1 MIIPLHQTT
10 AYTIITPNYLA
21 HAKALQQS
29 YLKNNEGS
37 SFLICVIGE
46 QAHLPATEGY
56 TFIFL
61 NELNDKRI
69 EGMLQRYQP
78 FELSCALKPYYALHI
93 FNKYSSVNRLIYL
106 DGDIHVFGKIEQQTD
121 AAITITPH
129 RTRYVNYLPGLDNF
143 STTELLRYGVYN
155 AGYYELLRK
164 EETFKF
170 LNWWAMLLEEYAF
183 SLPDKHIFTD
193 QLWLS
198 VIHSF
203 FDDVHINKKPGYNA
217 GFWNLIERTITEDKG
232 NYFINDE
239 PLVFYHY
246 SRYKLELPDNMVDF
260 DHPMFSFSNIPVL
273 KKVFEVYRQSILNEG
288 YEQCKR
294 IIYPYTHLLTHKK
307 KSFWQRL
314 LKK

>member
-1 MIIPLHQTT
+1 MIPPQQTT

-29 YLKNNEGS
+29 YLKHNAECN
-37 SFLICVIGE
+37 FIICVIGE
-46 QAHLPATEGY
+46 RKHMPAEDGY
-56 TFIFL
+56 DFIFL
-61 NELNDKRI
+61 GELNDHRI

-93 FNKYSSVNRLIYL
+93 FNQYPSVERLIYL
-106 DGDIHVFGKIEQQTD
+106 DGDIHVFGKIEQQSD

-155 AGYYELLRK
+155 AGYFELLRK

-183 SLPDKHIFTD
+183 ALPDKHIFTD

-217 GFWNLIERTITEDKG
+217 GFWNLIERTVTEKG
-232 NYFINDE
+232 ESFFVNDE

-246 SRYKLELPDNMVDF
+246 SRYNLELPDDMVNF
-260 DHPMFSFSNIPVL
+260 QHPMLSFNNIPVL
-273 KKVFEVYRQSILNEG
+273 KKVYEVYWQSILNEG
-288 YEQCKR
+288 YEQHKN
-294 IIYPYTHLLTHKK
+294 IVYPYAHLIIPKTKNI
-307 KSFWQRL
+307 WQRL
-314 LKK
+314 LKR